1 MSDFIGGLTLSE
13 LFYLEAARP
22 ILEAHFPKVPH
33 SAALIGWGSE
43 VLGYDDVHSTDH
55 LWGPRFFLFL
65 SEQDSARYQKAI
77 SAALSENLPYKF
89 HGYSTNFGLPDEGHV
104 RLPQEIE
111 TGPVNHLI
119 HFETIESFFGWYLGC
134 DPNREITKAEW
145 LTFSEH
151 KLLAVTR
158 GKVFHDDLGLER
170 VRQKLS
176 YYPKHVWL
184 YQLSCQW
191 KKIAEDEEF
200 VGRCGD
206 IGDELGSMII
216 AARQIKNLMKLCF
229 LMERKYA
236 PYSKWFGRAF
246 SELKC
251 AQELNPVFNEALLAS
266 SWQERE
272 KHLSQAYEIVARLHN
287 ELHIT
292 QPLDPTVSN
301 YGGRPYLVINGFRFG
316 LSIWRTLAQE
326 ASLETIGEEDKGIKF
341 AVGSVNQLVESTNE
355 LSDTALC
362 KELRTLYE

>member
-1 MSDFIGGLTLSE
+1 MADFINGLSLSE
-13 LFYLEAARP
+13 LFYVGAARP
-22 ILEAHFPKVPH
+22 ILESHFPEVPH

-55 LWGPRFFLFL
+55 HWGPRFLLFL
-65 SEQDSARYQKAI
+65 SDQDSKTYRNAI
-77 SAALSENLPYKF
+77 SEALSENLPHKF
-89 HGYSTNFGLPDEGHV
+89 RGYSTNFGPPDEGHV
-104 RLPQEIE
+104 RLPEEIE
-111 TGPVNHLI
+111 SGPVSHMI
-119 HFETIESFFGWYLGC
+119 HIETIESFFGWYLGAN
-134 DPNREITKAEW
+134 PYGEITKAEW

-151 KLLAVTR
+151 RLLAVTR
-158 GKVFHDDLGLER
+158 GKVFHDDLGLEE
-170 VRQKLS
+170 VRQKFS
-176 YYPKHVWL
+176 YYPRLIWL

-236 PYSKWFGRAF
+236 PYSKWFGRGF
-246 SELKC
+246 SQLKC
-251 AQELNPVFNEALLAS
+251 AQELNPVFSAALLAP

-272 KHLSQAYEIVARLHN
+272 KHLSHAYEIVAQIHN

-292 QPLDPTVSN
+292 KPLDHKVSN
-301 YGGRPYLVINGFRFG
+301 YGGRPYLVIHGLRFG
-316 LSIWRTLAQE
+316 FAIWETLSQE
-326 ASLETIGEEDKGIKF
+326 ASRETIGQGDKGIKF
-341 AVGSVNQLVESTNE
+341 AVGSVNQFVESTNE
-355 LSDTALC
+355 LSDIALC